1 MRVPVLLCVL
11 LCVSAAPGPVS
22 GAGADKSCTDLRQF
36 YTGKGFTL
44 VEVPQTE
51 ISGEFCRHLTEKKPQ
66 HFIHLTTL
74 TKSVFTIVYNI
85 LNYQAILLLSK
96 MSFL

>member
-51 ISGEFCRHLTEKKPQ
+51 ISEPIKSDKQIETERLRLAAEFPRTGDLQYFSSQGLK
-66 HFIHLTTL
+66 
-74 TKSVFTIVYNI
+74 V
-85 LNYQAILLLSK
+85 
-96 MSFL
+96 